1 MARKVGRDALSG
13 QFVKP
18 AKAAK
23 SPRTTST
30 ERVGRG
36 TSNAKTVTRSTITG
50 KFVKE
55 STAKRHPDTTISQRV

>member
-1 MARKVGRDALSG
+1 MARKVSRDAQSG

-18 AKAAK
+18 ATVAK
-23 SPRTTST
+23 NPRTTSI
-30 ERVGRG
+30 EKVGKG
-36 TSNAKTVTRSTITG
+36 TSNDKTVNRSTISG